1 MEKNNEK
8 ISENIN
14 EVNEVKKIEV
24 SLEFLKNIRNIIEVS
39 NDRIKWKIEEL
50 LPVGIIV
57 KQLDDIIKNN

>member
-1 MEKNNEK
+1 MEK

-39 NDRIKWKIEEL
+39 NERIKWKIEEL

>member
-39 NDRIKWKIEEL
+39 NERIKWKIEEL